1 MFIKNINKRI
11 KIMLLLF
18 GFVLLMVILKV
29 FYVQVFD
36 YKKLSNLASDLWSR
50 NLPIEAS
57 RGRILD
63 RNGVVLADNVTTT
76 SLVLVPNQIKNKKEV
91 CEKLAEILNV
101 SYDEMKK
108 HVFKNTSIER
118 VHPIGRRLSY
128 EIADKIETLQ
138 FDGVYLLKE
147 AKRYYPY
154 KTLLAHVLGYVGID
168 NQGLSGLELQYDKY
182 LTGEAGAIKYFSDA
196 KGNKL
201 TLSDVYVKPQDGMDL
216 QLTIDI
222 NIQKSVERELDNVVN
237 MMNPDM
243 ALAVVMNPKTGEVL
257 AMSSRPTFDPNNYKN
272 YSTEIL
278 SRNLPIWASYEP
290 GSTQK
295 IITTAASIEE
305 KVIDIYNEHFY
316 DSGGVTVDGA
326 RIRCWKA
333 GGHGDQTFLQVLQNS
348 CNPGFVQMGERLG
361 KERLFSYLDMFGFGN
376 KTGIDLNGE
385 GKGIIFPLSKVGNVE
400 LATTA
405 FGQGISV
412 TPIQQITAISAVLNG
427 GNLLRPYVLA
437 NVLEPETGN
446 VMYQNKTK
454 VVRKTISE
462 ETSKTMRYA
471 LETVVA
477 LGGGKAAYIDGY
489 RIGGKTGTAQK
500 VKDGR
505 YLVNNYIMSF
515 VGIVPSNDPEAV
527 LYIAIDNPKNTALLS
542 SYTTTPIARRILLDI
557 IDALD
562 IKKQEGGVE
571 KDWQWDDKVYYEV
584 PNVIGKDKKE
594 AKEKQLGEAPGEVFA
609 AISLALHE
617 MQSDVHDVE
626 DTVLTITRV
635 KRSYSPWSSKIYT
648 LRETPQRK

>member
-1 MFIKNINKRI
+1 
-11 KIMLLLF
+11 MLLLF
-18 GFVLLMVILKV
+18 GFILLMVIFKV

-57 RGRILD
+57 RGKILD
-63 RNGVVLADNVTTT
+63 RNGIVLADNVTTT
-76 SLVLVPNQIKNKKEV
+76 SLVLVPNQIKNKREVTKE
-91 CEKLAEILNV
+91 LAKILNV
-101 SYDEMKK
+101 SYNEMKK

-118 VHPIGRRLSY
+118 VHPLGRRLSY
-128 EIADKIETLQ
+128 EVADKIEALK

-272 YSTEIL
+272 YSSEVL

-305 KVIDIYNEHFY
+305 KVIDIYNEHFF

-348 CNPGFVQMGERLG
+348 CNPGFVLMGERLG
-361 KERLFSYLDMFGFGN
+361 KEKLFSYLDLFGFGQ

-385 GKGIIFPLSKVGNVE
+385 GKGIIFPLSRVGNVE

-427 GNLLRPYVLA
+427 GNLLKPYVLA
-437 NVLEPETGN
+437 SVLEPETGN
-446 VMYQNKTK
+446 VMYQNKKT
-454 VVRKTISE
+454 VVRKTISK

-500 VKDGR
+500 VKDGA

-594 AKEKQLGEAPGEVFA
+594 AKEILEHFKVEYSKTGNKVISQSPKAGER
-609 AISLALHE
+609 L
-617 MQSDVHDVE
+617 E
-626 DTVLTITRV
+626 DGGTIT
-635 KRSYSPWSSKIYT
+635 
-648 LRETPQRK
+648 LLLGN